1 MGACLL
7 QAEIIS
13 VDKNYSA
20 DKSVMDPDYK
30 PKVGTAFN
38 TSCCGR
44 ISAADIGERLHQAT
58 V

>member
-1 MGACLL
+1 MGAWLL

-30 PKVGTAFN
+30 PKVSNACNSSFCRR
-38 TSCCGR
+38 SL
-44 ISAADIGERLHQAT
+44 SSLH
-58 V
+58 

>member
-1 MGACLL
+1 MGAWLP

-30 PKVGTAFN
+30 PKVRN
-38 TSCCGR
+38 NWYNSCCGH
-44 ISAADIGERLHQAT
+44 SLSTLHQGPAP
-58 V
+58 